1 MEKALNLSLKIT
13 VVKVVVVHKYVS
25 VSWKK
30 YLILFFS
37 MLYFYYY
44 KYISSIYK
52 DKHAI
57 TYSPEYD
64 SS

>member
-13 VVKVVVVHKYVS
+13 VVKVVVVFICFCKVKEVFDS
-25 VSWKK
+25 
-30 YLILFFS
+30 FFS

-52 DKHAI
+52 DKHDI